1 VGHDFAPE
9 MRRAAALQGERTQ
22 RSGPGHTQ
30 APHRYA
36 IRRSLTAC
44 LGQFGIVKAS
54 SPSIQLV
61 RVYRCSV

>member
-1 VGHDFAPE
+1 LRQKCAEQPLCRENVPSG
-9 MRRAAALQGERTQ
+9 AALATPR
-22 RSGPGHTQ
+22 
-30 APHRYA
+30 PHRYA